1 MIHELNN
8 LFRPARMSRT
18 RMALALFVAMAAD
31 ALQIV
36 FPLPPATEIID
47 VIAAVLTVALLGF
60 HVLLLPTFILEFIP
74 GVGLLP
80 TWSGCVAAV
89 IVMRK
94 RSERPPPII
103 NVPPPIPHQKQLPDS
118 TPPS

>member
-8 LFRPARMSRT
+8 LFRPARISRP
-18 RMALALFVAMAAD
+18 RMALALFVALGAD

-36 FPLPPATEIID
+36 FPMPPATEIID
-47 VIAAVLTVALLGF
+47 VIATFLTIALLGF

-80 TWSGCVAAV
+80 TWSACVAAV

-103 NVPPPIPHQKQLPDS
+103 DVPPAIPQQKQLPES
-118 TPPS
+118 RPPR